1 MPLAATVNGKPGRII
16 AGRMP
21 QYRASFTATGRG
33 TPRPVAVKLARYCG
47 ILPAMIR
54 PGLPL
59 AATVNAASE
68 VRELR
73 DTRSSCRPPAPNG
86 LHDHFD
92 VMTITASGG

>member
-1 MPLAATVNGKPGRII
+1 M
-16 AGRMP
+16 
-21 QYRASFTATGRG
+21 
-33 TPRPVAVKLARYCG
+33 KLARYCG

-92 VMTITASGG
+92 VIADAAQRGAATWLVTITASGG

>member
-1 MPLAATVNGKPGRII
+1 
-16 AGRMP
+16 
-21 QYRASFTATGRG
+21 
-33 TPRPVAVKLARYCG
+33 
-47 ILPAMIR
+47 MIR